1 VPGLDPVFAR
11 TDELQVSTAAVAQ
24 LVLLEGAGTLA
35 PGEERPLEIAV
46 RVDAEATPG
55 LRYFG
60 EWSFA
65 DETFALILDVD
76 QAGPTPQ
83 EDS

>member
-1 VPGLDPVFAR
+1 
-11 TDELQVSTAAVAQ
+11 
-24 LVLLEGAGTLA
+24 
-35 PGEERPLEIAV
+35 V
-46 RVDAEATPG
+46 RVDAEAAPG